1 MAKIDIDI
9 ETIRSS
15 STTLEAKVNELKVLR
30 FDLYKLISQIDD
42 TWDGPASRSYINR
55 LNDYLKKIDVM
66 LTVLPYY
73 AEYLKNTANDMERLD
88 SIWKTIIKF
97 FPNSYFSGNDNDGTL
112 LKM

>member
-15 STTLEAKVNELKVLR
+15 ATTLEAKVNELKVMR

-55 LNDYLKKIDVM
+55 MNDYLTRIDVISN
-66 LTVLPYY
+66 VLSAYSV
-73 AEYLKNTANDMERLD
+73 YLKNTANDIEKLD
-88 SIWKTIIKF
+88 IVWRTVTESISNAISLANGIGVNKI
-97 FPNSYFSGNDNDGTL
+97 
-112 LKM
+112 

>member
-15 STTLEAKVNELKVLR
+15 ATTLEAKVNELKVMR

-55 LNDYLKKIDVM
+55 MSDYLTKIDVISN
-66 LTVLPYY
+66 VLSAYSV
-73 AEYLKNTANDMERLD
+73 YLRNTANDLEKLD
-88 SIWKTIIKF
+88 TLWNNIDKILQGAVTGITGIKAT
-97 FPNSYFSGNDNDGTL
+97 NI
-112 LKM
+112 KM

>member
-15 STTLEAKVNELKVLR
+15 ATTLEAKVNELKVMR

-55 LNDYLKKIDVM
+55 MNDYLTRIDVISN
-66 LTVLPYY
+66 VLSAYSV
-73 AEYLKNTANDMERLD
+73 YLRNTANDLEKLD
-88 SIWKTIIKF
+88 TLWNNIDKLLQ
-97 FPNSYFSGNDNDGTL
+97 GTVVGI
-112 LKM
+112 